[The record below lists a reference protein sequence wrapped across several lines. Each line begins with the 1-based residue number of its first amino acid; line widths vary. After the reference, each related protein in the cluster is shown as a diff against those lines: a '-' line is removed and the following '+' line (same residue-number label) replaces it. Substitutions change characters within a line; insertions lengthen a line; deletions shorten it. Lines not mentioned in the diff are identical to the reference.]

1 MEIKRLIRWPVSV
14 IFYLYLGDKKFSNA
28 GEGGGQTFWGKDF
41 KTEGGGQTKVCLK
54 GKV

>member
-14 IFYLYLGDKKFSNA
+14 MFCLYLGDKQFSHA
-28 GEGGGQTFWGKDF
+28 GEGGGQTFWGKDL
-41 KTEGGGQTKVCLK
+41 KTKEEGQTKVCLK